1 MEAQHIQPD
10 LCTYVILLD
19 GMCQNQ
25 EISDVFSF
33 LRTVEDKGVIPDII
47 TYAILING
55 FCKVGKLDDASDVFN
70 QLLPKACDPMLKYI
84 TPLLAHFT
92 KKGLMRRQY
101 VCLMRWK
108 RMVVR
113 LMF

>member
-55 FCKVGKLDDASDVFN
+55 FCKVGKLEMQVMFSTNFF
-70 QLLPKACDPMLKYI
+70 QR
-84 TPLLAHFT
+84 LAT
-92 KKGLMRRQY
+92 Q
-101 VCLMRWK
+101 C
-108 RMVVR
+108 
-113 LMF
+113 